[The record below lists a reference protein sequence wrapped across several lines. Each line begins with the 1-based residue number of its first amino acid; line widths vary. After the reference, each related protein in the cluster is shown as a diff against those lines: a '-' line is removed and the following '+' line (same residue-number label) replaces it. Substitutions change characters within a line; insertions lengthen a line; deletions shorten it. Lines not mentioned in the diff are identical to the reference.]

1 MNTLSLRIW
10 PSLPL
15 SSHSWAS
22 RGNLCLFVCEVGR
35 ELEPGCLASPP
46 LAQSRPL
53 HRRSPLAEAATKI
66 LSCISDVYLSIMD
79 TG

>member
-35 ELEPGCLASPP
+35 ELEPGCLASSP
-46 LAQSRPL
+46 LAHSRPL
-53 HRRSPLAEAATKI
+53 HRRFPLAEAATKI
-66 LSCISDVYLSIMD
+66 LGCVSDVYHSIMD